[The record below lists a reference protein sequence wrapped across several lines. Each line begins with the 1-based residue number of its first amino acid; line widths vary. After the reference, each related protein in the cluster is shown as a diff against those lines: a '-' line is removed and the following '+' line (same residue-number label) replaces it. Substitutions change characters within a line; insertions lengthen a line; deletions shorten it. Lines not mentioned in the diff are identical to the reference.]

1 MVSDSYKLHTWQGV
15 SRYLLHNNL
24 PNWATRK
31 PTWGAGGDQH
41 QKYLHYFK
49 HRKTLRCPI
58 FLATLLLPIQ
68 RPAGG
73 GDSLLKPEFSLRH
86 PHQASHNHVW
96 LQLRHPSPASEDT
109 VLTCTNPH
117 SAQTHH
123 ILKTSL
129 LMLGHEA
136 AASTETSS
144 LPAPHWLLYKHPHFS
159 PHSQSMNKAI
169 LYFHFQICNWNRHV
183 ISQSHP
189 QINRRDRNQ
198 ASTSW
203 SREHARVKSAA
214 NSNRPC
220 PVSSYRWERARP

>member
-1 MVSDSYKLHTWQGV
+1 MVSDSYKLRTWQGI

-31 PTWGAGGDQH
+31 PTWGGGGGGDQH
-41 QKYLHYFK
+41 QKYLHILNTEKLYTAQSSWLYCYFPYK
-49 HRKTLRCPI
+49 GQQGVETVCWE
-58 FLATLLLPIQ
+58 
-68 RPAGG
+68 
-73 GDSLLKPEFSLRH
+73 PEFSLQH

-159 PHSQSMNKAI
+159 PHSQSVNKAI
-169 LYFHFQICNWNRHV
+169 LYFHYQMCKPTG
-183 ISQSHP
+183 S
-189 QINRRDRNQ
+189 RDLTKP
-198 ASTSW
+198 STD
-203 SREHARVKSAA
+203 K
-214 NSNRPC
+214 
-220 PVSSYRWERARP
+220 